1 MLTHLRTVL
10 GISALCFGLAA
21 TAANASETRSST
33 FLFTCDGTNKTTS
46 FTVSG
51 LGNNTTR
58 FVQSAEVALFEN
70 RGGLQYVIVRL
81 NADANKQLVTIAGTD
96 NSRSNQFTGF
106 YEFLNQ
112 RRRHRHHLG

>member
-1 MLTHLRTVL
+1 MLTHLRTLAGV
-10 GISALCFGLAA
+10 SALCFGLAA
-21 TAANASETRSST
+21 TAANASESRSST
-33 FLFTCDGTNKTTS
+33 FLFTCDGTNKTTN

-81 NADANKQLVTIAGTD
+81 NGDPNKQLVTMGSAD
-96 NSRSNQFTGF
+96 NSRSNQFTVSGVF
-106 YEFLNQ
+106 AAHSTWPPDG
-112 RRRHRHHLG
+112 R